1 MKTNSEFFAALDL
14 LEQEKNI
21 PKEYMYD
28 KIKAAIASTIKR
40 DRNVPADNVDVVFDE
55 EKKTMRAFIKRT
67 VVEEVSNPSVEISL
81 DDARQINVS
90 YNVGDTVEEDINPA
104 SVGRIAAKVGKNVI
118 VQAINEAVN
127 GSMVQE
133 FETRKGTVVSA
144 VVRSVEYPSG
154 NALVEIGSHE
164 LILYARDQ
172 IPGEKYTENQ
182 NIKVCINVALPDL
195 KNNYRPKEVVL
206 SRTCPDFIKGLF
218 EIEVP
223 EIDQGTVSIKALSRE
238 AGSRCKVAVYSADS
252 NVDAVGSCIGPHQ
265 SRINA
270 ILSNLSGERI
280 DLIKYS
286 DEPAEFVAAALSP
299 ASVRVLEI
307 NTSEKTCRV
316 VVPAEMLSLAI
327 GKGGQNVRL
336 AARLTGYKID
346 IVAE

>member
-40 DRNVPADNVDVVFDE
+40 DRNVPVDNVDVVFDE
-55 EKKTMRAFIKRT
+55 DKKTMRAFIRKT
-67 VVEEVSNPSVEISL
+67 VVEQPVNPSVEISL
-81 DDARQINVS
+81 DEARQIDGK
-90 YNVGDTVEEDINPA
+90 YELGDTVEEDINPS

-118 VQAINEAVN
+118 IQAINEAVN

-133 FETRKGTVVSA
+133 FESRKGSVVSA
-144 VVRSVEYPSG
+144 TVRSVEYPSG
-154 NALVEIGSHE
+154 NALVEVGSHE
-164 LILYARDQ
+164 LILHTRDQ

-182 NIKVCINVALPDL
+182 VIKVCINVSLPEL
-195 KNNYRPKEVVL
+195 KNNYRPKEVIL
-206 SRTCPDFIKGLF
+206 SRTNPDFIRGLF

-223 EIDQGTVSIKALSRE
+223 EIGQGTVSVKAVSRE
-238 AGSRCKVAVYSADS
+238 AGSRCKVAVYSSDP

-280 DLIKYS
+280 DLIRYS
-286 DEPAEFVAAALSP
+286 DDPAEFVAAALSP

-307 NTSEKTCRV
+307 NTADKTCRV
-316 VVPAEMLSLAI
+316 VVPAQTLSLAI

>member
-40 DRNVPADNVDVVFDE
+40 DRNVPIDNVDVVFDE
-55 EKKTMRAFIKRT
+55 DKKTMRAFIRKT
-67 VVEEVSNPSVEISL
+67 VVEQPVNPSVEISL
-81 DDARQINVS
+81 DEARKIDGK
-90 YNVGDTVEEDINPA
+90 YELGDTVEEDINPA

-118 VQAINEAVN
+118 IQAINEAVN

-133 FETRKGTVVSA
+133 FESRKGTVVSA
-144 VVRSVEYPSG
+144 VVRSIEYPSG
-154 NALVEIGSHE
+154 NALVEVGQHE
-164 LILYARDQ
+164 MILHSRDQ

-182 NIKVCINVALPDL
+182 VIKVCINVSLPEL
-195 KNNYRPKEVVL
+195 KNNYRPKEVIL
-206 SRTCPDFIKGLF
+206 SRTSPDFIRGLF

-223 EIDQGTVSIKALSRE
+223 EIGQGTVSVKAVSRE
-238 AGSRCKVAVYSADS
+238 AGSRCKVAVYSTDP

-280 DLIKYS
+280 DLIRYS
-286 DEPAEFVAAALSP
+286 DDPSEFVAAALSP

-307 NTSEKTCRV
+307 NTTDKTCRV
-316 VVPAEMLSLAI
+316 VVAAQTLSLAI